1 MKHRLLVWLLSVLV
15 ATATMS
21 AQQAYVLKGVV
32 QDEAGEPLIGA
43 TFQLKG
49 TSNGGATDIDGNF
62 SINVKEGDVVTFSYV
77 GYIPQEITVSGGN
90 NLTIVLKENSE
101 VLEDVVVIGYGTM
114 RKKDLTGAVTQ
125 INPDKIAD
133 RTPAQFRAFSVA
145 HLDFRLDMTLQPKD
159 REPPSSFVEK
169 THSAP
174 MSAL

>member
-77 GYIPQEITVSGGN
+77 GYIPQEITVSGQN
-90 NLTIVLKENSE
+90 NLTIVLK
-101 VLEDVVVIGYGTM
+101 
-114 RKKDLTGAVTQ
+114 RKLRGARRRGR
-125 INPDKIAD
+125 NRLRHD
-133 RTPAQFRAFSVA
+133 AQERPYRSC
-145 HLDFRLDMTLQPKD
+145 
-159 REPPSSFVEK
+159 
-169 THSAP
+169 HSD
-174 MSAL
+174 

>member
-77 GYIPQEITVSGGN
+77 GYIPQEITVSGQN

-133 RTPAQFRAFSVA
+133 QNPGSVQDLLRGA
-145 HLDFRLDMTLQPKD
+145 PGLQIGYD
-159 REPPSSFVEK
+159 A
-169 THSAP
+169 SAKGQ
-174 MSAL
+174 